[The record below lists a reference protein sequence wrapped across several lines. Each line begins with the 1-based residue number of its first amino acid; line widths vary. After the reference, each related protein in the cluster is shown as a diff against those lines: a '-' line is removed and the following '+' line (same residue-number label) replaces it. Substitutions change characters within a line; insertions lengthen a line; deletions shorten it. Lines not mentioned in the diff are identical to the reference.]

1 MSRESSSPTLGSLL
15 RSLRQRNGWT
25 LKQMS
30 ERTGIP
36 LSTLSKVE
44 HDRLTLTYDRLQLL
58 SQRLDISMSELFAEP
73 RERTEPAVTARRS
86 LGSTEDALRVET
98 PNYDYYYLCPELRQK
113 RMIPVLVRLRAHD
126 LEEFG
131 ELVRH
136 AGEEYV
142 YVVRGRVMLHTE
154 FYEPVLLEEGGSAY
168 IDSTM
173 GHAYTAAEEE
183 AEDPIILSVCSSG
196 DQPLMES
203 LLELHREQGTPA
215 RITRPVNRRS

>member
-1 MSRESSSPTLGSLL
+1 MDDVPESNEMSGESSYPTLGSLL

-73 RERTEPAVTARRS
+73 RKRAEPAVTARRS
-86 LGSTEDALRVET
+86 LGSRDDALRVET
-98 PNYDYYYLCPELRQK
+98 PNYGYHYLCPELRQK
-113 RMIPVLVRLRAHD
+113 RMIPILIRLRARS

-131 ELVRH
+131 DLVRH
-136 AGEEYV
+136 AGEEYA
-142 YVVRGRVMLHTE
+142 YVLRGRVMLHTE
-154 FYEPVLLEEGGSAY
+154 FYEPVLLEEGGSVYFDA
-168 IDSTM
+168 TM
-173 GHAYTAAEEE
+173 GHAFTAAEEE
-183 AEDPIILSVCSSG
+183 EDPVILSVCSSG

-203 LLELHREQGTPA
+203 LLELQLLISFEL
-215 RITRPVNRRS
+215 